1 MRREIIVILALA
13 GVLLGAI
20 APLLGPDRPSRIT
33 EQAQV
38 APAGFYRTSGAERLI
53 YRVTSMFAGPSALPA
68 EAQARFQEGVRAG
81 AAGLWEQAADAFDAA
96 GEIAPYDPGLHFA
109 RAKAHQ
115 YAGNVFGAVVHLAIF
130 TAEDE
135 DRGRTQAVTSEFG
148 QRLLELQGAA
158 EAILSMAWS
167 VAGNLPPNSPERAQ
181 LLQLIA
187 QAPTRRIVDM
197 RGPSPTPSFLGRVTQ
212 TDSLL
217 AATVLAHAATERL
230 DENRHEDGQ
239 RLFEF
244 ADQAAHALG
253 NYLTVEEIDQLCAA
267 LRPPPP
273 CQQVTIHP
281 GLRGL
286 PPVTERRC
294 ERVTPLET
302 LRYNEYLQLH
312 AQTLL
317 AITMARHR
325 AAWPYMRDDWWDTG
339 NEWLDS
345 TQSDYLCPLPP
356 HLSGPRPLPT
366 ERGPNG
372 GWPFDNSILN
382 GVALRKGGGD
392 DPPSLDWSADALY
405 QTIELP
411 AGRALA
417 VGGHRSPFAR
427 EFEAL
432 EQRYDLA
439 AEIPHRLAEIGVDYL
454 WLLHF
459 ALERYEA
466 LYEAIVRPGAGEGS

>member
-13 GVLLGAI
+13 GVLLGAV
-20 APLLGPDRPSRIT
+20 APLLTPDRPPRVT

-53 YRVTSMFAGPSALPA
+53 YRISSILSGPVTLPA
-68 EAQARFQEGVRAG
+68 DAQARFQEGIKAG

-96 GEIAPYDPGLHFA
+96 GEIAPYDPGLHYA

-135 DRGRTQAVTSEFG
+135 ERGRTPSVTLEFG

-167 VAGNLPPNSPERAQ
+167 IAGNFPPGSPERAEV
-181 LLQLIA
+181 LRLIA
-187 QAPTRRIVDM
+187 QAPTRRIADM
-197 RGPSPTPSFLGRVTQ
+197 RGPPGPPSFLERVTQ

-217 AATVLAHAATERL
+217 AAVVFANSATERL
-230 DENRHEDGQ
+230 EEHRHDDAR
-239 RLFEF
+239 RLFEL
-244 ADQAAHALG
+244 ADRAAYALSDS
-253 NYLTVEEIDQLCAA
+253 LTLEEIDQLCSA

-273 CQQVTIHP
+273 CRQVTTHP

-294 ERVTPLET
+294 QRVTPLET

-312 AQTLL
+312 AQALL

-325 AAWPYMRDDWWDTG
+325 AAWPYTRDDWWDTG
-339 NEWLDS
+339 NEWLDG
-345 TQSDYLCPLPP
+345 TQTDYLCPLPP
-356 HLSGPRPLPT
+356 HLFGPRPLPT
-366 ERGPNG
+366 ERGSNG
-372 GWPFDNSILN
+372 GWPFDKSILDN
-382 GVALRKGGGD
+382 VPPREGGNNEV
-392 DPPSLDWSADALY
+392 PALDWSADLLY
-405 QTIELP
+405 RTIELP

-417 VGGHRSPFAR
+417 IGGHRSPFAR

-439 AEIPHRLAEIGVDYL
+439 DKIPLRLAEIGMDYL

-459 ALERYEA
+459 ALDRYEA
-466 LYEAIVRPGAGEGS
+466 LYETVMRPSSGEGS